1 MASVTFP
8 YHRQV
13 APRPICQAH
22 ETVFHQT
29 TGLEDTGCG
38 LGNKNLLPQPNL
50 TCRTACYTI
59 VRCSK
64 MEDSFD
70 VQKGKGFRGR
80 ASPAAIVQCICPVAL
95 QTLPSPAL
103 YQAQRRMYSAFL
115 RRWRDAA
122 VTSAA
127 KCHQDCE
134 RCEDGLGTGLC

>member
-70 VQKGKGFRGR
+70 VRRGR
-80 ASPAAIVQCICPVAL
+80 DFARALLQSSNAFALWRSKPYPAQPFTRPREECTAL
-95 QTLPSPAL
+95 
-103 YQAQRRMYSAFL
+103 FL
-115 RRWRDAA
+115 RKWRDAA